1 MDSAQV
7 VEKILSEAQAEAD
20 RILSEAKEK
29 VAIEESSLESTLADY
44 RKESETLAA
53 SAAAEKRLRM
63 LATARMELRK
73 ESLTASQGLLDE
85 VFKKAAAQIVGMED
99 GKYRQL
105 MESLMTRG
113 VETGN
118 EEVVVGKE
126 ESRIDNGFIKQINR
140 KLGPGFKG
148 NLRLAQDRVDIGG
161 GFILRRGKVQTNVS
175 IEVLISEA
183 RQELEMELA
192 AILFE

>member
-29 VAIEESSLESTLADY
+29 VATEESSLESTLADY

-53 SAAAEKRLRM
+53 AAEAEKKSRM
-63 LATARMELRK
+63 LAGARMELRK
-73 ESLTASQGLLDE
+73 EALTECQGLLDE
-85 VFKKAAAQIVGMED
+85 VFRKAETQIVSLED
-99 GKYRQL
+99 GKYCQL
-105 MESLMTRG
+105 MESLMAKA

-118 EEVVVGKE
+118 EEVIVGTE
-126 ESRIDNGFIKQINR
+126 ETRIDNGFIKQINR

-148 NLRLAQDRVDIGG
+148 NLQLAQDRADIRA

-175 IEVLISEA
+175 IEVLISQA

-192 AILFE
+192 AALFE

>member
-1 MDSAQV
+1 MNAEDV
-7 VEKILSEAQAEAD
+7 VQKILSEAQAEAD

-29 VAIEESSLESTLADY
+29 VAIDESSLESTLADY

-53 SAAAEKRLRM
+53 AAGAEKKSRM

-73 ESLTASQGLLDE
+73 ESLTCSQELLEE
-85 VFKKAAAQIVGMED
+85 VFKKAEAQIVGMED
-99 GKYRQL
+99 DGYCQL
-105 MESLMTRG
+105 MESLMVKA
-113 VETGN
+113 VETGS
-118 EEVVVGKE
+118 EEVVVGNE

-148 NLRLAQDRVDIGG
+148 NLQLAQDRVDIGG

-175 IEVLISEA
+175 IEVLISQA
-183 RQELEMELA
+183 RQELEIELA
-192 AILFE
+192 ASLFE

>member
-7 VEKILSEAQAEAD
+7 VEKILSEAQVEAD

-29 VAIEESSLESTLADY
+29 VAIDESSLESTLADY

-53 SAAAEKRLRM
+53 AAGAEKKSRM
-63 LATARMELRK
+63 LAGARMELRK
-73 ESLTASQGLLDE
+73 ESLASSQGLLDE
-85 VFKKAAAQIVGMED
+85 VFKKAEAQIVGMED
-99 GKYRQL
+99 DGYCQL
-105 MESLMTRG
+105 MESLMVKA
-113 VETGN
+113 VETGS

-126 ESRIDNGFIKQINR
+126 ESRIDNRFIKQINR

-148 NLRLAQDRVDIGG
+148 NLQLAQGRADIGG

-175 IEVLISEA
+175 IEVLISQA

-192 AILFE
+192 ATLFE